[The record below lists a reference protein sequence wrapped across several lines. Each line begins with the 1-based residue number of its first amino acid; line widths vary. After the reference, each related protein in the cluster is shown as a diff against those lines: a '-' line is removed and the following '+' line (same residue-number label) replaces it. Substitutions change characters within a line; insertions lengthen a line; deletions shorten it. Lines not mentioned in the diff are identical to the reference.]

1 MKPIAPKN
9 RLIADEELESET
21 LQTQPARAVGD
32 AKPFPEGYAPRTP
45 RRRTGKGA
53 YPGRRQVTAY
63 VEDKLF
69 LWLKSI
75 SAQHDKTMVE
85 IFEEALTAY
94 VNSYAAQ
101 RKFGGGQ

>member
-1 MKPIAPKN
+1 MKPAAPKN
-9 RLIADEELESET
+9 RLIADDELDAVEREA
-21 LQTQPARAVGD
+21 QVARPASD
-32 AKPFPEGYAPRTP
+32 AKPFAEGYAPRTP
-45 RRRTGKGA
+45 RRRAGKGA
-53 YPGRRQVTAY
+53 YPGRRQVTGY

-101 RKFGGGQ
+101 RKFGGSP